1 MTDDGGVL
9 ENLPRS
15 RPGKRSEKRAEAGSP
30 ARKRSSAGFRVRSHA
45 PWMEQPAVPSEGRPA
60 SSGPVNARRERG
72 MLSRMPPGGK
82 TAPSCLI
89 VDDHPVVRAGVRAVL
104 EQAFSDARVADAASL
119 EEAGDL
125 VEDEQPDVVI
135 VDPWRAGV
143 DVGDVVGSL
152 HRRLKAPIVVFT
164 SDGGARLL
172 SEALKAGVKGYV
184 RKDSPSED
192 LIRAIDAARS
202 GEFYVDPGLSST
214 IVLDEAD
221 RTLSARQREILQML
235 ADGMQTDA
243 VAEKLGLSTETV
255 RTHTKRILAKLE
267 ASTRTQAVAIGIRH
281 GLIE

>member
-1 MTDDGGVL
+1 MPSGA
-9 ENLPRS
+9 NHSPR
-15 RPGKRSEKRAEAGSP
+15 
-30 ARKRSSAGFRVRSHA
+30 
-45 PWMEQPAVPSEGRPA
+45 
-60 SSGPVNARRERG
+60 
-72 MLSRMPPGGK
+72 
-82 TAPSCLI
+82 CLI

-104 EQAFSDARVADAASL
+104 EQAFDDVAIADAESL
-119 EEAGDL
+119 DQVGD
-125 VEDEQPDVVI
+125 VAKKESPDVVI
-135 VDPWRAGV
+135 IDPWRAGV
-143 DVGDVVGSL
+143 DMGEIVG
-152 HRRLKAPIVVFT
+152 RLQSQVKAPIVVFT

-192 LIRAIDAARS
+192 LVRAIEAARA

-214 IVLDEAD
+214 IVRDEGD
-221 RTLSARQREILQML
+221 RTLSPRQREILQML

-243 VAEKLGLSTETV
+243 VAEKLGLSTETI

>member
-1 MTDDGGVL
+1 MPGAK
-9 ENLPRS
+9 ESPR
-15 RPGKRSEKRAEAGSP
+15 
-30 ARKRSSAGFRVRSHA
+30 
-45 PWMEQPAVPSEGRPA
+45 
-60 SSGPVNARRERG
+60 
-72 MLSRMPPGGK
+72 
-82 TAPSCLI
+82 CLI

-104 EQAFSDARVADAASL
+104 EQAFGESSISDAASL
-119 EEAGDL
+119 EEAAETNG
-125 VEDEQPDVVI
+125 EPPDVVI
-135 VDPWRAGV
+135 VDPWRVGV
-143 DVGDVVGSL
+143 DVGEVVGKL
-152 HRRLKAPIVVFT
+152 RGELKAPIVVFT

-192 LIRAIDAARS
+192 LVRAIEAARV

-214 IVLDEAD
+214 IVLDEGD

-243 VAEKLGLSTETV
+243 VAQKLGLSTETV
-255 RTHTKRILAKLE
+255 RTHTKRILAKLD

>member
-1 MTDDGGVL
+1 V
-9 ENLPRS
+9 
-15 RPGKRSEKRAEAGSP
+15 AAGSKHSP
-30 ARKRSSAGFRVRSHA
+30 R
-45 PWMEQPAVPSEGRPA
+45 
-60 SSGPVNARRERG
+60 
-72 MLSRMPPGGK
+72 
-82 TAPSCLI
+82 CLI
-89 VDDHPVVRAGVRAVL
+89 VDEHPVVRAGVRAVL
-104 EQAFSDARVADAASL
+104 ERAYAGANIVDAASVDDAGEAL
-119 EEAGDL
+119 EGKPA
-125 VEDEQPDVVI
+125 DVVV
-135 VDPWRAGV
+135 VDPWRAG
-143 DVGDVVGSL
+143 GDVAAMVS
-152 HRRLKAPIVVFT
+152 RLQGELRAPIVIFT

-202 GEFYVDPGLSST
+202 GDFYVDPGLSST
-214 IVLDEAD
+214 IVLDDGD

-243 VAEKLGLSTETV
+243 VAAQLGLSTETV

>member
-1 MTDDGGVL
+1 MPAGVKRP
-9 ENLPRS
+9 PR
-15 RPGKRSEKRAEAGSP
+15 
-30 ARKRSSAGFRVRSHA
+30 
-45 PWMEQPAVPSEGRPA
+45 
-60 SSGPVNARRERG
+60 
-72 MLSRMPPGGK
+72 
-82 TAPSCLI
+82 CLI

-104 EQAFSDARVADAASL
+104 EQAFSDVTI
-119 EEAGDL
+119 EESESVDQLGEANGGS
-125 VEDEQPDVVI
+125 PDVVI
-135 VDPWRAGV
+135 IDPWRAGV
-143 DVGDVVGSL
+143 DVADIVG
-152 HRRLKAPIVVFT
+152 RLRDQLDAPIVIFT

-192 LIRAIDAARS
+192 LVRAIEAARD

-214 IVLDEAD
+214 IVLDEGD